1 MEKII
6 ERNGKRY
13 EVYAEPHI
21 VKGFSFYKHIVTV
34 YETSTETTI
43 FCGKALAIE
52 IDYVAELII
61 KEYEAYERKK
71 ARTSR
76 RKKG

>member
-13 EVYAEPHI
+13 EVYAEPFE
-21 VKGFSFYKHIVTV
+21 KGLSIYKHIVSV
-34 YETSTETTI
+34 YETSTETTD

-52 IDYVAELII
+52 IDNVAEEII
-61 KEYEAYERKK
+61 KAYEAYERKK

-76 RKKG
+76 RRKG